1 MTKEKT
7 SKILIVED
15 EMIIAA
21 DLSIQLTKLGYDV
34 IGIQTRAEDTL
45 RTLEENKPDII
56 LMDIILSGE
65 MNGITAAQEILK
77 RHQIPVIF
85 LTSNVDNATF
95 QQAKTAKPYAFI
107 SKPFRKDDL
116 SRAIEIT
123 LERISA
129 EHHSEEDQST
139 EVSTMEDRLFIKYK
153 DQLVKVVIQ
162 DILFL
167 EADRNYC
174 KLISKDQEYMLSI
187 PLGKIEDQLSPDLFL
202 RIHRSFIVNLDQID
216 TIHEHYEFLT
226 IRDHTIP
233 ISRRLRDEVAKR
245 LKMI

>member
-85 LTSNVDNATF
+85 LTSNVDDATF
-95 QQAKTAKPYAFI
+95 QQAKTAKPYAYI

-123 LERISA
+123 LERIGTEHSGA
-129 EHHSEEDQST
+129 EGQST